1 MVTQADVMGGLRVG
15 GWGLSCQCINSH
27 LCLSEL
33 EEFAHF
39 DFGVWRKRYMQW
51 ISQMKSRVLDV
62 FRGID
67 RDQDGRISQREF
79 IESVLSSSEC
89 LRGWGWLLGLV
100 HPTGIPSP

>member
-1 MVTQADVMGGLRVG
+1 
-15 GWGLSCQCINSH
+15 
-27 LCLSEL
+27 
-33 EEFAHF
+33 
-39 DFGVWRKRYMQW
+39 MQW

-89 LRGWGWLLGLV
+89 AQDPWWAGAGSWGRAPPGRGSLGAAGAGADSRAPPLEEDPGSV
-100 HPTGIPSP
+100 PALAGLGAGLSRGQRG